1 MKAWI
6 VLAAIAGAGLVCPS
20 AAQAQGSPGF
30 VAARQAGQVGERYDG
45 YLGFATP
52 PSPALRREVVDI
64 NIRRRS
70 LYTSLATRRGVTL
83 ETAAL
88 ATGCELL
95 MRVPEGQAYL
105 LQDKV
110 WRRRAPGERLTRPS
124 YCG

>member
-1 MKAWI
+1 MRAWI
-6 VLAAIAGAGLVCPS
+6 VLTAIAGGALACPS
-20 AAQAQGSPGF
+20 AAQAQRSPGF
-30 VAARQAGQVGERYDG
+30 VAALQAGQVGERYDG

-52 PSPALRREVVDI
+52 PSPGLRREVVGI
-64 NIRRRS
+64 NIRRRA

-95 MRVPEGQAYL
+95 MRVPVGQVYL

-110 WRRRAPGERLTRPS
+110 WRRRAPGQRLTRPS